1 MLKLVFPLLFFYSL
15 TMAGQSKSI
24 DQFRKEYKE
33 DNNVF
38 IYSSTLQMLNTENNP
53 EFADLI
59 KDIEEIR
66 VLNYTRANQKFT
78 ADRITT
84 LKTSLKK
91 EEYTELM
98 IINEKDN
105 KINLYGR
112 EKRGKTVGFVALVEN
127 PETFV
132 VIDVD
137 GNLDIHKFMQLKSK
151 LDTKL

>member
-1 MLKLVFPLLFFYSL
+1 MLKIVFPLLFFYSL
-15 TMAGQSKSI
+15 TLAGQSKSI
-24 DQFRKEYKE
+24 DQFRKEFKE

-38 IYSSTLQMLNTENNP
+38 IYSSTLQMLNSENNP
-53 EFADLI
+53 EFADLT

-66 VLNYTRANQKFT
+66 VLNYTKAGRKFT
-78 ADRITT
+78 TDRITA
-84 LKTSLKK
+84 LKTSLK
-91 EEYTELM
+91 EEKYTELM

-105 KINLYGR
+105 KINLYSR

-137 GNLDIHKFMQLKSK
+137 GSLDIHKFMQLKSK